1 MTVLVVLLGVL
12 GALFAFSKSS
22 SGQKFFRVIPLLLC
36 AYFLPTLLSNT
47 GVIPTAGDFPLY
59 DFVKQWLLP
68 ASLLLL
74 TLAVDLK
81 AIMSLGRNAVFLFL
95 AATATIIIGGPLAF
109 WLCQGLIPPELGEQA
124 WRGLAALAGSWIGGG
139 ANFVAIGESVGATES
154 TMSLMVVID
163 IAVAETWMAFL
174 LFFAGREK
182 RMDEKIGADRTTID
196 AVREKAEAYQA
207 SVSRPT
213 DLPSLLLLLFLSFGA
228 AALAHLAADYLPD
241 VGDVVRGFTW
251 VVLVVTFVGL
261 ALSFTPARKL
271 EGAGASALGSVF
283 LYLLD
288 ATIGA
293 KAEFAAILDPN
304 NFGLLVVGAVW
315 MCFHAMALLA
325 LRRFLKA
332 PIFFLAVGS
341 RANVGGAASAPVVAS
356 AFHPALAPVG
366 VLLAIAGYVLGT
378 VGGIACAALL
388 SWVA

>member
-1 MTVLVVLLGVL
+1 MTVLVVLMGVL
-12 GALFAFSKSS
+12 AGLFAFSRQAA
-22 SGQKFFRVIPLLLC
+22 GQRFFRVIPLLLC

-47 GVIPTAGDFPLY
+47 GVIPTDGDFPLY
-59 DFVKQWLLP
+59 EFVKRWLLP
-68 ASLLLL
+68 ASLVLL

-81 AIMSLGRNAVFLFL
+81 AIFSLGRNAIYLFL
-95 AATATIIIGGPLAF
+95 AATVSIIIGGPLAF
-109 WLCQGLIPPELGEQA
+109 WLCQGLIPPELNDQA

-182 RMDEKIGADRTTID
+182 QMDAKISADRTTID
-196 AVREKAEAYQA
+196 AVRQKAEAYQA
-207 SVSRPT
+207 SVARPT
-213 DLPSLLLLLFLSFGA
+213 DLPSLLLLLFLAFGA
-228 AALAHLAADYLPD
+228 TALAHEAAAHLPD
-241 VGDVVRGFTW
+241 IGDVVRGFTW
-251 VVLVVTFVGL
+251 VVLVVTFTGL

-271 EGAGASALGSVF
+271 EGVGASALGSVF
-283 LYLLD
+283 LYLLV

-293 KAEFAAILDPN
+293 KAEFAAILDPKH
-304 NFGLLVVGAVW
+304 FGLLVIGAVW
-315 MCFHAMALLA
+315 MCFHAMSLLA

-378 VGGIACAALL
+378 VGGVACAALL
-388 SWVA
+388 SFLA